1 MDIVSYSS
9 VYETKCLVG
18 RVRVQNYELGPPWT
32 TVFKKMAPKPDLT
45 QNILHPSSFLECVNA
60 AGNSVLSIVR

>member
-18 RVRVQNYELGPPWT
+18 RVRVQNYKLGPRWT
-32 TVFKKMAPKPDLT
+32 TVFKKMALNQISPK
-45 QNILHPSSFLECVNA
+45 ISSIQARSWNV
-60 AGNSVLSIVR
+60 